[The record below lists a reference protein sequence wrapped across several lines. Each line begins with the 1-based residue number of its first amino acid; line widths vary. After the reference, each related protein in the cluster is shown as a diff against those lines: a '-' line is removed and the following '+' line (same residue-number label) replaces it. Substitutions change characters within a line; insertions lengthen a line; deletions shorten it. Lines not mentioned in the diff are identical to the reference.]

1 MDTYS
6 FDTLADRRS
15 DHSKKWCKTFLE
27 KKLNITLPDDFLS
40 LWIAD
45 MDFEIA
51 PPIEKNMKKLINNK
65 TFGYI
70 YCYNDFYQSIIE
82 WTYEKTNRVI
92 PKNSIILNH
101 GVVPTIATIIQC
113 FCTKNN
119 KVIINSPVYG
129 PFLEV
134 PTLNQCEVHIN
145 PLSIKDN
152 RYYLDL
158 KLLEQQFINIAPQL
172 FIFCSPLNPS
182 GRVWSKKEITSIVE
196 LCNKYNVLLVIDEV
210 HSDHIYK
217 GPFFSVLELPDEM
230 LQNVIILNSPNK
242 AFNFAGLKTSY
253 SIVLNPDLNDSL
265 QLQLQK
271 QWMTEPNAFGAASL
285 IAAYSK
291 EGREWV
297 QQSYQYIIKNYLW
310 AKKFIEDHCP
320 ALTVMPLESSYL
332 LWVNISK
339 TGLTDTVFVKKLAK
353 DSGVILQEGSSFGE
367 EGEGFV
373 RINLAT
379 SNSNIQNAFIKIKK
393 FLETA
398 DIIDDCK

>member
-1 MDTYS
+1 MNTYS
-6 FDTLADRRS
+6 FDTLADRSS
-15 DHSKKWCKTFLE
+15 DHSKKWCKKFLE

-51 PPIEKNMKKLINNK
+51 PPIEKKMRELINNK

-70 YCYNDFYQSIIE
+70 YCYDDFYQSIIE
-82 WTYEKTNRVI
+82 WTYDKTNKTI
-92 PKNSIILNH
+92 SKDSIILNH

-113 FCTKNN
+113 CCDDNN
-119 KVIINSPVYG
+119 RIIINSPVYG

-134 PTLNQCEVHIN
+134 PTLNQCEVYIN
-145 PLSIKDN
+145 PLSLKNN
-152 RYYLDL
+152 RYYLNL
-158 KLLEQQFINIAPQL
+158 QLLEQQFIDIAPQI

-182 GRVWSKKEITSIVE
+182 GRVWSKTEISSVVE

-217 GPFFSVLELPDEM
+217 GPFFSVLELPDGM
-230 LQNVIILNSPNK
+230 LQNVIVLNSPNK

-253 SIVLNPDLNDSL
+253 SIILNPDLNNSL

-271 QWMTEPNAFGAASL
+271 QWMTEPNVFGAASL

-310 AKKFIEDHCP
+310 AKTFIEEHCP
-320 ALTVMPLESSYL
+320 SLTVMPLESSYL
-332 LWVNISK
+332 LWINISK
-339 TGLTDTVFVKKLAK
+339 TGLTDTDFVKNLAR
-353 DSGVILQEGSSFGE
+353 DSGVILQEGTSFGV

-379 SNSNIQNAFIKIKK
+379 SKANIQKAFSKIQK
-393 FLETA
+393 FLEKT
-398 DIIDDCK
+398 DVNDNFK